1 MNAVALAKIAWLP
14 VPPETT
20 VNYYIIMDRTGPV
33 DSATRMLVANGT
45 NLTLL
50 VNERNRGA
58 AFSRN
63 RGFEAGSG
71 EFVLFVDD
79 DVEPDSNLLRE
90 YCSALS
96 QDPASPGY
104 AGTAQFKPAFNSFT
118 RGMAVSGIPQ
128 VWGMAETHPGV
139 AWGVTSN
146 LMIRRDAAKKVRFL
160 PTFPKGGGGEDID
173 YGLRITSEAG
183 RLFTSVPRAVVRHE
197 WWNGGTRQYRRL
209 YRWGYGDSWLGQLHP
224 EHRFYAP
231 PNLVEMLVLG
241 GVAMTALVITGSV
254 RPWSV
259 LLWFA
264 LMPSIELIVEVLR
277 LAGRRSVDVATSVEA
292 TLIRLANDL
301 GRMTGNL
308 RRGRLSGLMERFDY
322 FCTRETVPYELKL
335 ATAKLVA
342 FMAGTAFAIWV
353 GRLL

>member
-1 MNAVALAKIAWLP
+1 MNAVALAKITSLP
-14 VPPETT
+14 VPPDTT
-20 VNYYIIMDRTGPV
+20 VNFFIVMDGTGPA
-33 DSATRMLVANGT
+33 DSAPKTLMANRT

-63 RGFEAGSG
+63 RGFEAGLG

-79 DVEPDSNLLRE
+79 DVEPNSNLLDAYRA
-90 YCSALS
+90 ALS
-96 QDPASPGY
+96 QDPLSPGFV
-104 AGTAQFKPAFNSFT
+104 GTAQLEPAFNSFT

-128 VWGMAETHPGV
+128 VWGMAETHSKV

-146 LMIRRDAAKKVRFL
+146 LMVRRDAAKSIRFS
-160 PTFPKGGGGEDID
+160 PNFPKDGGGEDID

-183 RLFTSVPRAVVRHE
+183 RPFASVPGAIVRHD

-209 YRWGYGDSWLGQLHP
+209 FRWGYGDSWLGQLHP

-231 PNLVEMLVLG
+231 PNLVETLALG
-241 GVAMTALVITGSV
+241 TVAMAAMAATGLEI
-254 RPWSV
+254 PWSV

-264 LMPSIELIVEVLR
+264 AMPSIELIVEVFR
-277 LAGRRSVDVATSVEA
+277 LAGRRGLGVMTSIEA
-292 TLIRLANDL
+292 TLIRLVNDL

-308 RRGRLSGLMERFDY
+308 RRGRLIGLMERFDY
-322 FCTRETVPYELKL
+322 FCTGETIPCELKL
-335 ATAKLVA
+335 ATVKLSA
-342 FMAGTAFAIWV
+342 FLAGTALVVWA
-353 GRLL
+353 GRFL